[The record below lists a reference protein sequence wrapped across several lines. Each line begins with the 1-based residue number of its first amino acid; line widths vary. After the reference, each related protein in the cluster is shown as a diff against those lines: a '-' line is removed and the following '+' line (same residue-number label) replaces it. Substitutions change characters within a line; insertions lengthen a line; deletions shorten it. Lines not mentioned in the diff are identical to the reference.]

1 MAKTPSFF
9 RKVSDRI
16 RSDLSELIRLGQVLP
31 GEAIDEAALA
41 TRYNVS
47 KTPVREA
54 LLQLEAQ
61 GLLQSLPRGGMVL
74 AKMDLREL
82 LSLWELLAEIEAIAV
97 RLASDR
103 ITAEEFAAL
112 EAVHNES
119 KLHADTENLEGWQK
133 ANEQFHEI
141 IYHAARN
148 AFLRQ
153 DALRIR
159 AQTGAYRLH
168 AFGALGRIHS
178 SFVQHGHIVEALRH
192 RDTAKASH
200 AMLKHI
206 LPASDATNMTNFI
219 MNIPRELLAS

>member
-1 MAKTPSFF
+1 MPKTSASF

-16 RSDLSELIRLGQVLP
+16 RADLSELIRQGQLLP

-41 TRYNVS
+41 KRYNVS

-61 GLLQSLPRGGMVL
+61 GLLQSLSRGGMAL
-74 AKMDLREL
+74 AKMDLRQL

-97 RLASDR
+97 RLATER
-103 ITAEEFAAL
+103 ITPEEFAAL
-112 EAVHNES
+112 ELLHNAS
-119 KLHADTENLEGWQK
+119 KLYADTENLEGWQK
-133 ANEQFHEI
+133 ANEQFHEM

-148 AFLRQ
+148 SFLRQ

-159 AQTGAYRLH
+159 AQTGAYRRH

-178 SFVQHGHIVEALRH
+178 SFVQHGQIVEALRK
-192 RDTAKASH
+192 RDSSQASH

-206 LPASDATNMTNFI
+206 LPASDVTNMTNFI
-219 MNIPRELLAS
+219 MNIPKELLAS

>member
-1 MAKTPSFF
+1 MAKTPTSF

-16 RSDLSELIRLGQVLP
+16 RADLSELIRQGQVLP

-41 TRYNVS
+41 KRYNVS

-61 GLLQSLPRGGMVL
+61 GLLQSLSRGGMVL
-74 AKMDLREL
+74 AKMDIREL

-97 RLASDR
+97 RLASER
-103 ITAEEFAAL
+103 ITPEEFIAL
-112 EAVHNES
+112 EAVHNAS
-119 KLHADTENLEGWQK
+119 KLHAETENLEGWQK
-133 ANEQFHEI
+133 ANEQFHEM

-148 AFLRQ
+148 SFLRQ

-168 AFGALGRIHS
+168 AFGALGRIHA
-178 SFVQHGHIVEALRH
+178 SFVQHGHIVEALRQ
-192 RDTAKASH
+192 RDTSQASR
-200 AMLKHI
+200 AMIKHI

-219 MNIPRELLAS
+219 MNIPKELLAS